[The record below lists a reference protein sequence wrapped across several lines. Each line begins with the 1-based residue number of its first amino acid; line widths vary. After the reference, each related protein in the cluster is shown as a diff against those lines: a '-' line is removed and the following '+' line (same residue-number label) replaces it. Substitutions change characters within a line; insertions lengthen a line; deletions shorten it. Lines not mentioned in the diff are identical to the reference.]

1 MEFKIVRENII
12 NTDTDA
18 IVLPANEKLKEG
30 SGTSRVI
37 FSAAGRKNLKDACSK
52 IGSCEVGTAVPTSGY
67 KLDADYIIHAIVP
80 KWIDGEHNEYEL
92 LSSAY
97 FSALSVADSMK
108 CESIAFPL
116 LSAGNNGFDRE
127 LAFNIAK
134 ESIEEFDGKY
144 LKKVML
150 VVYDA
155 EIAVFLKTK
164 GYDVLDYIRI
174 SQKEKKEK
182 RKESM
187 DNAIKTGKQFMCD
200 HKKEMIDYGIDIANK
215 VFQLIKENKKES

>member
-1 MEFKIVRENII
+1 MLFRIERDNII
-12 NTDTDA
+12 NFEVDA

-30 SGTSRVI
+30 SGTSRAI
-37 FSAAGRKNLKDACSK
+37 FSAAGRRYLKDACSK

-67 KLDADYIIHAIVP
+67 NLDADYIIHAIVP
-80 KWIDGEHNEYEL
+80 KWIDGEHNEYGL

-97 FSALSVADSMK
+97 FSALSVADVMK
-108 CESIAFPL
+108 CETIAFPL

-127 LAFNIAK
+127 LAFKIAK
-134 ESIEEFDGKY
+134 ESIEEFDSKY
-144 LKKVML
+144 LKKVIL

-164 GYDVLDYIRI
+164 GYEVLDHIRI

-182 RKESM
+182 QKEFM

-200 HKKEMIDYGIDIANK
+200 HKMEILDYGINIANK
-215 VFQLIKENKKES
+215 VFQLIKESKKDD